1 MKKEWSEEE
10 LKEIARQLSNPD
22 GETGV
27 KTGERMNLSNGNMIR
42 KGFESLAIKNDEYV
56 LEIGPGNGSHIA
68 GILDIRENF
77 KYFGVDISETM
88 IREAKKIN
96 QKLIEK
102 GDISFSIS
110 DGNTL
115 LFSDNSFDKI
125 VTVNTVYFWQNP
137 VAYAKEVLR
146 VLKQNGIFSL
156 VFSDKCFMQQLPFA
170 KFGFELYD
178 KDMGADLLKNAGFKI
193 VDTIEE
199 MEITQNNLGE
209 AVQRPIVIIRATK

>member
-10 LKEIARQLSNPD
+10 LKEIARQLGNPD
-22 GETGV
+22 GETGI

-102 GDISFSIS
+102 GDISFS
-110 DGNTL
+110 
-115 LFSDNSFDKI
+115 
-125 VTVNTVYFWQNP
+125 
-137 VAYAKEVLR
+137 
-146 VLKQNGIFSL
+146 
-156 VFSDKCFMQQLPFA
+156 
-170 KFGFELYD
+170 
-178 KDMGADLLKNAGFKI
+178 
-193 VDTIEE
+193 
-199 MEITQNNLGE
+199 MEILCCSL
-209 AVQRPIVIIRATK
+209 IIPSIK